1 MADFLEEFQD
11 QQTKSL
17 KGRHKTYTKQIKVI
31 EKSALDAAKTDE
43 NKATIKDVISQ
54 ITTAMSVGST
64 PKREAFIDAAKE
76 LSNIQ
81 SALSEVGASDSLS
94 FDSELLKKLQ
104 EAVQVGLD
112 FIAEQ
117 KPSLKGAAAK
127 GIANKM
133 KETSSGFV
141 KGMAMEAVSGIPFGA
156 AVVDWMGAKMSGFG
170 ESLTQGKK
178 LTETELGI
186 GRAFS
191 SETAEETEDIV
202 EDVTKKTAK
211 ANKET
216 AKSNGGVSTGPTTAG
231 GTGFLRSAEDFVDA
245 RAERLGGITEPL
257 AAEGAGGG
265 LAETNEILKDI
276 LLAVTPDDEAER
288 EARRLEELRRLED
301 AKKGIGVGEG
311 KPEDKKGFFGDLF
324 KNFKLGKF
332 PIGQFLGKGGI
343 GRLVGALGTSLLGGA
358 TVAAGPEG
366 ALGKEI
372 VKSQKWGQ
380 LGKGAGVGLLLAG
393 VALAIKDGMVGY
405 AKSEEWGVSKFSGA
419 LGAAL
424 GGEDKGLKGAMW
436 GGMKWALIG
445 AGIGSVFPVIGTV
458 IGGALGAL
466 LGAILGY
473 FGGEKLSKAI
483 DAIGTFFEERW
494 NAFLGLFGKDD
505 KAITKRVKLKEMGE
519 ERMDL
524 EKLLAEEEAKE
535 GKSLKEVQQMAVKG
549 KGVVQAGKA
558 RREATL
564 FDADKV
570 TQLKAQISAAKVEEK
585 RFMETG
591 IEGKDAD
598 LKRRA
603 AELPALIE
611 SAKKKKTNIGTAR
624 AANWVIGD
632 EELTQS
638 LTTELN
644 NLKAQ
649 GFASGGFIVNRP
661 SYLPSSGVIV
671 GESKG
676 YSGGGLTKALDGPPE
691 MIIQGAAGGMLQ
703 SGGGSTQVY
712 PLGGP
717 QAEKTKEMFQPIAK
731 SIAGATMNQ
740 MAMDRVGMRGPAG
753 MGSAPTIIDASTVQ
767 NVSNNTLIRPPSPSG
782 PGLHFE
788 RGDFVHKIA

>member
-1 MADFLEEFQD
+1 MADFLEEFSD

-17 KGRHKTYTKQIKVI
+17 KGRQKTFDRQVKTI
-31 EKSALDAAKTDE
+31 EKSALGEAKTEE
-43 NKATIKDVISQ
+43 NKLTIKDVISQ
-54 ITTAMSVGST
+54 ITSAMNVGSK
-64 PKREAFIDAAKE
+64 PKREDFIDAAKE

-133 KETSSGFV
+133 KETSTGFV
-141 KGMAMEAVSGIPFGA
+141 KNMAMETVSGIPFGA

-186 GRAFS
+186 GRAFTGGADVS
-191 SETAEETEDIV
+191 DDIEDSVEDSVEDIV
-202 EDVTKKTAK
+202 E
-211 ANKET
+211 
-216 AKSNGGVSTGPTTAG
+216 NGGTVAGGLGSVATAG
-231 GTGFLRSAEDFVDA
+231 GTVATNGN
-245 RAERLGGITEPL
+245 
-257 AAEGAGGG
+257 GGG

-276 LLAVTPDDEAER
+276 LKAVTPDAEAGREAER
-288 EARRLEELRRLED
+288 ERELERLED
-301 AKKGIGVGEG
+301 QKKGGAVTGKEG
-311 KPEDKKGFFGDLF
+311 DKKGLFGDIF

-332 PIGQFLGKGGI
+332 PLGQLFSKGGI
-343 GRLVGALGTSLLGGA
+343 GRLVTTLGTSLLGGA
-358 TVAAGPEG
+358 TTAAAPTG
-366 ALGKEI
+366 ALGKQLA
-372 VKSQKWGQ
+372 SSAKWGQ

-419 LGAAL
+419 LGSAL

-445 AGIGSVFPVIGTV
+445 AGIGSVFPVVGTV

-524 EKLLAEEEAKE
+524 EKMLAEEEAKE
-535 GKSLKEVQQMAVKG
+535 GKSLKEVQQMAAKG
-549 KGVVQAGKA
+549 KGVAQAGKA

-564 FDADKV
+564 FDADKIA
-570 TQLKAQISAAKVEEK
+570 QLKAQISAAKGEEK

-632 EELTQS
+632 EVLVQRLTNELS
-638 LTTELN
+638 DLR
-644 NLKAQ
+644 AG
-649 GFASGGFIVNRP
+649 GFARGGVIVNRP
-661 SYLPSSGVIV
+661 AYLPSSGIVV
-671 GESKG
+671 GEHSS
-676 YSGGGLTKALDGPPE
+676 YSGRGTPRDGGPE
-691 MIIQGAAGGMLQ
+691 ILIGGAANGAVL
-703 SGGGSTQVY
+703 
-712 PLGGP
+712 PLDD
-717 QAEKTKEMFQPIAK
+717 EKAGVWIDPIMRSA
-731 SIAGATMNQ
+731 AGALMNQ
-740 MAMDRVGMRGPAG
+740 QMLARNYREGGRG
-753 MGSAPTIIDASTVQ
+753 GSAPTIIDASTVQ